1 MGRRVM
7 SGAAGWPL
15 WRARISRRASP
26 GHSGR
31 EKGYDI
37 ETPAAVRETFTVQEC
52 ENMPQRAPMKPAA
65 AFFFGADFLLNS
77 AVDFAFSPQHVPPHF
92 VLAI

>member
-37 ETPAAVRETFTVQEC
+37 ETPAAVRETFTV
-52 ENMPQRAPMKPAA
+52 R
-65 AFFFGADFLLNS
+65 S
-77 AVDFAFSPQHVPPHF
+77 AKTCRSERP
-92 VLAI
+92 